1 MRKGHGI
8 KAERKSRHLYDLYKM
23 MNHSC
28 ITYTYEKRQ
37 YPPQKKRYL

>member
-23 MNHSC
+23 MNHS
-28 ITYTYEKRQ
+28 
-37 YPPQKKRYL
+37 LDA